1 MATQVAGE
9 RPVGEARR
17 VLANEP
23 VRRADAAGT
32 ADGPSASA
40 EAIARGRERRGEA
53 GRGVERTGEAPEPT
67 PRGDAVHDAAVELGG
82 GAEPLERTGGGGDRQ
97 PGRGAEPNGG
107 RSADRL
113 LREHAGVAAGSVV
126 GADGGRVAEADEGAG
141 AIGAGASG
149 LAVRSGG
156 GAGEAAAQY
165 RASAAVPGD
174 VRLAQHARPR
184 LDDARP
190 DRECGEHGDD
200 DVAIRPRAVDAGT
213 QRRHRRAP
221 ELCDGA
227 VRRTDGASLR
237 ALLAPPAGR
246 HDGRIGER
254 VRRPFAV
261 ARRSRTRTGGARVE
275 CNGARL
281 PDPAMHPSVVRSAG
295 GAHPER
301 NRDRDRR

>member
-23 VRRADAAGT
+23 VRRTDAAGA

-67 PRGDAVHDAAVELGG
+67 PRGDAVHDAAVE
-82 GAEPLERTGGGGDRQ
+82 

-156 GAGEAAAQY
+156 GAGEAAAQH

-174 VRLAQHARPR
+174 VRLAEHAGGGT
-184 LDDARP
+184 DDTGADDSR
-190 DRECGEHGDD
+190 RGDAAAD
-200 DVAIRPRAVDAGT
+200 GAVRTDAVVAGGG
-213 QRRHRRAP
+213 RRHRRSP
-221 ELCDGA
+221 ELRERA
-227 VRRTDGASLR
+227 VRRIDGEALR
-237 ALLAPPAGR
+237 DLLVPFAGR
-246 HDGRIGER
+246 HDSGRRGPDDR
-254 VRRPFAV
+254 GLAV
-261 ARRSRTRTGGARVE
+261 ARRSRTQTGGVRVE
-275 CNGARL
+275 RNGA
-281 PDPAMHPSVVRSAG
+281 
-295 GAHPER
+295 
-301 NRDRDRR
+301 

>member
-23 VRRADAAGT
+23 VRRTDAAGA

-53 GRGVERTGEAPEPT
+53 GRGVERAGEAPEPT
-67 PRGDAVHDAAVELGG
+67 SRGDAVHDAAVELGG
-82 GAEPLERTGGGGDRQ
+82 GAEPVERTGGSGDRQ

-156 GAGEAAAQY
+156 GAGEAAAQH

-174 VRLAQHARPR
+174 VRLAEHAGGGT
-184 LDDARP
+184 DDTGADDSR
-190 DRECGEHGDD
+190 RGDAAAD
-200 DVAIRPRAVDAGT
+200 GAVRTDAVVAGGG
-213 QRRHRRAP
+213 RRHRRSP
-221 ELCDGA
+221 ELRERA
-227 VRRTDGASLR
+227 VRRIDGEALR
-237 ALLAPPAGR
+237 DLLVPFAGR
-246 HDGRIGER
+246 HDSGRRGPDDR
-254 VRRPFAV
+254 GLAV
-261 ARRSRTRTGGARVE
+261 ARRSRTQTGGVRVE
-275 CNGARL
+275 RNGA
-281 PDPAMHPSVVRSAG
+281 
-295 GAHPER
+295 
-301 NRDRDRR
+301 

>member
-23 VRRADAAGT
+23 VRRADAAGA

-40 EAIARGRERRGEA
+40 EAIARGREHRGEA

-67 PRGDAVHDAAVELGG
+67 PRGE
-82 GAEPLERTGGGGDRQ
+82 TGGGGDRQ

-107 RSADRL
+107 RSADRF

-126 GADGGRVAEADEGAG
+126 GADGGRIAEADEGTG
-141 AIGAGASG
+141 AVGAGASG

-156 GAGEAAAQY
+156 GTGEAAAQY

-174 VRLAQHARPR
+174 VRLAEHAGGGT
-184 LDDARP
+184 DDTGADDSR
-190 DRECGEHGDD
+190 RGDAAAD
-200 DVAIRPRAVDAGT
+200 GAVRTDAVVAGGG
-213 QRRHRRAP
+213 RRHRRSP
-221 ELCDGA
+221 ELRERA
-227 VRRTDGASLR
+227 VRRIDGEALR
-237 ALLAPPAGR
+237 DLLAPFAGR

-261 ARRSRTRTGGARVE
+261 ARRSRTQAGGVRVE
-275 CNGARL
+275 RNGA
-281 PDPAMHPSVVRSAG
+281 
-295 GAHPER
+295 
-301 NRDRDRR
+301 